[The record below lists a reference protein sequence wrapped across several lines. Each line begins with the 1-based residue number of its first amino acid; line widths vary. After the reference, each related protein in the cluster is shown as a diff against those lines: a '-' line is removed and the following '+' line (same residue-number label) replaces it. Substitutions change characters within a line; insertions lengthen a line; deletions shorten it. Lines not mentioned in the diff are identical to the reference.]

1 MLIAT
6 RTQEL
11 DSGERVVD
19 VDVSNEQ
26 LRLRCA
32 VGMRGREETHA
43 IEQAMQRR
51 VRERREARRMGLVE
65 GREIERKERKGGQR
79 ATRSELKSC
88 RK

>member
-11 DSGERVVD
+11 DSGERI

-32 VGMRGREETHA
+32 VGTRGREETHA

-51 VRERREARRMGLVE
+51 MRERREARRMGLVE
-65 GREIERKERKGGQR
+65 GRDKLKGKKEREV
-79 ATRSELKSC
+79 SERLGASSRVVEK
-88 RK
+88 